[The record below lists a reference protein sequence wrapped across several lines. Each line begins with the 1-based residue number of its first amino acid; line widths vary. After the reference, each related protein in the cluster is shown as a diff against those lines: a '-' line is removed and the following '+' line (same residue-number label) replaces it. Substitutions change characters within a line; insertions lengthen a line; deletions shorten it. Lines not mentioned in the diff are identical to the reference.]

1 MKKINEKLATFLL
14 VYYYTIFIVVLTLI
28 SGCGSDFQLRG
39 AFGDKEL
46 KKCCEKTVQAV
57 YDYEGLTIDD
67 VE

>member
-28 SGCGSDFQLRG
+28 SGCGSDFQLHG
-39 AFGDKEL
+39 VFGDKKL

>member
-28 SGCGSDFQLRG
+28 SGCGSDFQLHG
-39 AFGDKEL
+39 VFGDKEL

-57 YDYEGLTIDD
+57 YDYEGLTVDD
-67 VE
+67 IE

>member
-28 SGCGSDFQLRG
+28 SGCGSDFQLHG
-39 AFGDKEL
+39 VFGDKEL

>member
-28 SGCGSDFQLRG
+28 SGCGSDFQLHG
-39 AFGDKEL
+39 VFADKEL

-57 YDYEGLTIDD
+57 YDYEGLTVDD

>member
-1 MKKINEKLATFLL
+1 MKKTNEKLATFLL

-28 SGCGSDFQLRG
+28 SGCGSDFQLHG
-39 AFGDKEL
+39 VFGDKEL

-57 YDYEGLTIDD
+57 YDYEGLTVDD

>member
-28 SGCGSDFQLRG
+28 SGCGSDFQLHG
-39 AFGDKEL
+39 IFGDKEL

>member
-1 MKKINEKLATFLL
+1 MKKINKKLATFLL

-28 SGCGSDFQLRG
+28 SGCGSDFQLHDV
-39 AFGDKEL
+39 FGDKEL

>member
-39 AFGDKEL
+39 VFSDKGL

-57 YDYEGLTIDD
+57 YDYEGLTVDD